1 MQRVKTNTELQDTI
15 RFLKVKARE
24 NKSRIWTV
32 AAEYLSKPR
41 RRKTTL
47 DLNHISRSS
56 TADSAILVPGKVLG
70 AGLIKHPV
78 TVGALQ
84 FSQGAK
90 VKIERAGGKCV
101 SIQDLVSKYP
111 KGSKVL
117 ILR

>member
-1 MQRVKTNTELQDTI
+1 MQRVKTNTELQATI
-15 RFLKVKARE
+15 HFLKVNARE
-24 NKSRIWTV
+24 NKSRIWLA

-41 RRKTTL
+41 RHRTTL
-47 DLNHISRSS
+47 NLNHISRSS
-56 TADSAILVPGKVLG
+56 TADSAVLVPGKVLG

-78 TVGALQ
+78 TVGAFE

-90 VKIERAGGKCV
+90 VKIERAGGRCV
-101 SIQDLVSKYP
+101 SIKDFVSKYP

>member
-1 MQRVKTNTELQDTI
+1 MHQGKTNTELQDTI

-32 AAEYLSKPR
+32 AAEHLSRPR
-41 RRKTTL
+41 RRRTTL

-56 TADSAILVPGKVLG
+56 VADSAVLVPGKVLG
-70 AGLIKHPV
+70 DGLIKHPV
-78 TVGALQ
+78 TVGAFD
-84 FSQGAK
+84 FSHGAR
-90 VKIERAGGKCV
+90 VKIERAGGKCF
-101 SIQDLVSKYP
+101 SIQDFVSKYP

>member
-15 RFLKVKARE
+15 HFLKVNARE
-24 NKSRIWTV
+24 NKSKIWLA

-41 RRKTTL
+41 RHRTTL
-47 DLNHISRSS
+47 NLNHISRSS
-56 TADSAILVPGKVLG
+56 TADSAVLVPGKVLG

-78 TVGALQ
+78 TVGAFE

-101 SIQDLVSKYP
+101 SIKDFVSKYP
-111 KGSKVL
+111 KGSNVL

>member
-1 MQRVKTNTELQDTI
+1 MLRVKTNTELQDTI
-15 RFLKVKARE
+15 HFLKVNARE
-24 NKSRIWTV
+24 NKSRIWLV

-41 RRKTTL
+41 RRRTTL
-47 DLNHISRSS
+47 NLNHISRSS
-56 TADSAILVPGKVLG
+56 TADSAVLVPGKVLG

-78 TVGALQ
+78 TVGAFE

-101 SIQDLVSKYP
+101 SIKDFVSKYP